1 MVSNSLVDFNR
12 FFVYRDGKEIV
23 VDLRFYENSILFI
36 SKEDIKD
43 REKIEILKLRE
54 KISKL

>member
-12 FFVYRDGKEIV
+12 FFVYREGKEIT
-23 VDLRFYENSILFI
+23 VDLRFYGNSILFI

-43 REKIEILKLRE
+43 IEKIEILKLRN